1 MKLNGASG
9 SSKICIW
16 TIVNSIMAFLWYHCD
31 CREFM
36 ASTVT
41 RLDMLI
47 LLKTVYMM
55 TLTPRKNLKHWKMY
69 AYHIPGNTSLCICK
83 CDRKNELVLQRSGRS
98 LLTSSVLSTSASLNW
113 LTCWITARISRLLI
127 YHVPRTWD
135 FKWYTVCNCMNSAWS
150 IFIIVDIV
158 MKCKE
163 K

>member
-9 SSKICIW
+9 SSKKCNW
-16 TIVNSIMAFLWYHCD
+16 TIMNSITTFLWCHCD
-31 CREFM
+31 CRGFM
-36 ASTVT
+36 ASTVC
-41 RLDMLI
+41 RPDIPI
-47 LLKTVYMM
+47 LLKIVYML
-55 TLTPRKNLKHWKMY
+55 TLTPRKYLKHWKMY
-69 AYHIPGNTSLCICK
+69 AYHIPGNTSSCICK

-113 LTCWITARISRLLI
+113 LTCWITARILWLLT
-127 YHVPRTWD
+127 YHVLKTWD
-135 FKWYTVCNCMNSAWS
+135 MKWYTVCSCMNSAWS